1 MKKVISIGIQGFSDL
16 REQDC
21 FFVDKTNF
29 IKEWWENR
37 DVVTLITRPRRF
49 GKTLNMSMLDC
60 FFSNKYADRA
70 DLFEGLSIWQDEE
83 YRKLQGTYP
92 VIFLSFAAV
101 KAGNLED
108 AKTQIKQ
115 EIARLYWENRNLM
128 KEDIFGEDE
137 RELYY
142 RTTVKMDD
150 VTAQDSL
157 RNLSVWM
164 ERYYGRKVIILLDE
178 YDTPMQEAYVQGYWD
193 EFTSFVRSLF
203 NATFKTNPYL
213 ERAIMTGITR
223 VRYPKCVK
231 FAEQTSNGSVL
242 TEPIFSDLNNLRVVT
257 TTSNLYA
264 DCFGFTEEEVFAA
277 LVEYGMGDKKDEV
290 KQWYDG
296 FTFGEHRDIYNP
308 WSITNYLDERRLYP
322 YWASTSSNGL
332 VSRLIRTASADVK
345 EKMEDLLKGKTIT
358 VNFDEQIVYNQ
369 LDDNEEAIWSLL
381 LASGYLKVQN
391 IDYRG
396 ITLEPW
402 YTLDITNIETL
413 SMFMTMFRGWFKNKD
428 ANYNDFVKAL
438 LKGSLKEMNIYM
450 NDVALATFSSF
461 DTGKKPSEKSQP
473 ERFYHGFVLGLLVEL
488 RDRYQIRSNRE
499 SGYGRYDVML
509 TPVTEVDDAIV
520 IEFKVHE
527 PDEEESLQDTVRTA
541 LDQITEKN
549 YDAELL
555 LQGIPA
561 DRIRHYGFAFEGK
574 RVLIGQDGIKR
585 KH

>member
-1 MKKVISIGIQGFSDL
+1 MKKVISIGIQGFYDL

-70 DLFEGLSIWQDEE
+70 DLFEGLSIWQNET

-164 ERYYGRKVIILLDE
+164 ERYYGKKVIILLDE

-203 NATFKTNPYL
+203 NASFKTNPYL

-277 LVEYGMGDKKDEV
+277 LDEYGMGDKKDEV
-290 KQWYDG
+290 KRWYDG

-438 LKGSLKEMNIYM
+438 LKGRLKEMNIYM

-555 LQGIPA
+555 AQGISA
-561 DRIRHYGFAFEGK
+561 GRIRHYGFAFEGK
-574 RVLIGQDGIKR
+574 KVLIGQDEKV
-585 KH
+585 

>member
-1 MKKVISIGIQGFSDL
+1 MRKTISIGKQSFSSL
-16 REQDC
+16 REKNY
-21 FFVDKTNF
+21 FFVDKSYF
-29 IKEWWENR
+29 IKEWWEKG
-37 DVVTLITRPRRF
+37 DDITLITRPRRF

-60 FFSNKYADRA
+60 FFSNKYANRA
-70 DLFEGLSIWQDEE
+70 DLFEGLSIWQDGE

-101 KAGNLED
+101 KAGNLKD

-115 EIARLYWENRNLM
+115 EIARLYEENRYLLESNVLS
-128 KEDIFGEDE
+128 DNE
-137 RELYY
+137 RKIYNS
-142 RTTVKMDD
+142 TTIQMDD
-150 VTAQDSL
+150 TMAQNAL
-157 RNLSVWM
+157 KTLSVWM
-164 ERYYGRKVIILLDE
+164 ERYYGKKVIILLDE
-178 YDTPMQEAYVQGYWD
+178 YDTPMQEAYMQGYWD

-203 NATFKTNPYL
+203 NASFKTNPYL

-223 VRYPKCVK
+223 VSK
-231 FAEQTSNGSVL
+231 ES
-242 TEPIFSDLNNLRVVT
+242 IFSDLNNLQVVT
-257 TTSNLYA
+257 TTSDLYA
-264 DCFGFTEEEVFAA
+264 DCFGFTETEVFQA
-277 LVEYGMGDKKDEV
+277 LDEFGMGDKKDEI
-290 KQWYDG
+290 KKWYDG

-308 WSITNYLDERRLYP
+308 WSITNYLDKRKIYP
-322 YWASTSSNGL
+322 YWASTSPNGL

-345 EKMEDLLKGKTIT
+345 EKMEDLLKGQTIT

-527 PDEEESLQDTVRTA
+527 PDEEETLKDTVRVA

-555 LQGIPA
+555 AQGISA

-574 RVLIGQDGIKR
+574 KVLIGQDEKV
-585 KH
+585 

>member
-1 MKKVISIGIQGFSDL
+1 MKKAISIGIQGFSDL

-29 IKEWWENR
+29 IKEWWGKR

-60 FFSNKYADRA
+60 FFSNKYANRA
-70 DLFEGLSIWQDEE
+70 DLFEGLSIWQDET

-115 EIARLYWENRNLM
+115 EITRLYWENRNLM

-164 ERYYGRKVIILLDE
+164 ERYYGKKVIILLDE

-203 NATFKTNPYL
+203 NASFKTNPYL

-223 VRYPKCVK
+223 VSK
-231 FAEQTSNGSVL
+231 ES
-242 TEPIFSDLNNLRVVT
+242 IFSDLNNLRVVT

-277 LVEYGMGDKKDEV
+277 LDEYGMSDKKDEV

-308 WSITNYLDERRLYP
+308 WSITNYLDEHRLYP

-345 EKMEDLLKGKTIT
+345 EKMEDLLRGQAIT

-369 LDDNEEAIWSLL
+369 LDDNEEVIWSLL

-461 DTGKKPSEKSQP
+461 DTGKKPSEKGQP

-509 TPVTEVDDAIV
+509 TPVTDVDDAIV

-541 LDQITEKN
+541 LDQIKEKN

-574 RVLIGQDGIKR
+574 KVLIGQDEIQNVAVR
-585 KH
+585 R

>member
-1 MKKVISIGIQGFSDL
+1 M
-16 REQDC
+16 

-29 IKEWWENR
+29 IKEWWKNR

-60 FFSNKYADRA
+60 FFSNKYASRA

-108 AKTQIKQ
+108 AKAQIKQ
-115 EIARLYWENRNLM
+115 EIARLYRENRNLM
-128 KEDIFGEDE
+128 KEDIFGEGE

-157 RNLSVWM
+157 RNLSEWM
-164 ERYYGRKVIILLDE
+164 ERYYGKKAIILLDE
-178 YDTPMQEAYVQGYWD
+178 YDTPMQEAYMQGYWD

-203 NATFKTNPYL
+203 NASFKTNPYL

-223 VRYPKCVK
+223 VSK
-231 FAEQTSNGSVL
+231 ES
-242 TEPIFSDLNNLRVVT
+242 IFSDLNNLQVVT
-257 TTSNLYA
+257 TTSDLYA
-264 DCFGFTEEEVFAA
+264 DCFGFTETEVFQA
-277 LVEYGMGDKKDEV
+277 LDEFGMGDKKDEI
-290 KQWYDG
+290 KKWYDG

-308 WSITNYLDERRLYP
+308 WSITNYLDKRKIYP

-345 EKMEDLLKGKTIT
+345 EKMEDLLRGQTIT

-527 PDEEESLQDTVRTA
+527 PDEEETLQDTVRVA
-541 LDQITEKN
+541 LDQITEKD

-555 LQGIPA
+555 AQGISV

-574 RVLIGQDGIKR
+574 KVLIGQDEKV
-585 KH
+585 

>member
-1 MKKVISIGIQGFSDL
+1 MKKAISIGIQGFSDL

-60 FFSNKYADRA
+60 FFSNKYANRA
-70 DLFEGLSIWQDEE
+70 DLFEGLSIWQDET

-115 EIARLYWENRNLM
+115 EIASLYEENRYLLEGNVLS
-128 KEDIFGEDE
+128 DNE
-137 RELYY
+137 RKIYNS
-142 RTTVKMDD
+142 TTIQMDD
-150 VTAQDSL
+150 TMAQNAL
-157 RNLSVWM
+157 KTLSVWM
-164 ERYYGRKVIILLDE
+164 ERYYGKKVIILLDE

-203 NATFKTNPYL
+203 NASFKTNPYL

-223 VRYPKCVK
+223 VSK
-231 FAEQTSNGSVL
+231 ES
-242 TEPIFSDLNNLRVVT
+242 IFSDLNNLRVVT

-277 LVEYGMGDKKDEV
+277 LDEYGMGDKKDEV

-527 PDEEESLQDTVRTA
+527 PDEEESLQDTVRVA
-541 LDQITEKN
+541 LDQITEKD

-555 LQGIPA
+555 AQGISV

-574 RVLIGQDGIKR
+574 KVLIGQDEIKR